1 MRNFTV
7 QKSDFHKVACVE
19 EIPEGAKTI
28 VIAVHGFTS
37 SKESPTVRRLL
48 DRLPAAG
55 IGVVGID
62 LPGHGTE
69 DSFEEEL
76 RLEACIDS
84 LAAAE
89 WYVNGMYP
97 KAEICYFASSFGAYV
112 TSLYISSRHH
122 KGHKAFFRSAAVN
135 MPSLFLKDDPT
146 EEEKRLFEELEEKGY
161 FEQGFGLGKPVR
173 VTRGFIE
180 DLAAHDL
187 FALFDPDVL
196 GPHKIA
202 MAHGAVDAVID
213 PEMAAR
219 FAERFHITETVF
231 PGEGHS
237 LSDHPET
244 PDRVV
249 DLAIRLYQEEFPAK

>member
-1 MRNFTV
+1 
-7 QKSDFHKVACVE
+7 
-19 EIPEGAKTI
+19 
-28 VIAVHGFTS
+28 
-37 SKESPTVRRLL
+37 
-48 DRLPAAG
+48 
-55 IGVVGID
+55 
-62 LPGHGTE
+62 
-69 DSFEEEL
+69 
-76 RLEACIDS
+76 
-84 LAAAE
+84 
-89 WYVNGMYP
+89 
-97 KAEICYFASSFGAYV
+97 
-112 TSLYISSRHH
+112 
-122 KGHKAFFRSAAVN
+122 

-202 MAHGAVDAVID
+202 MAHGAEDPVID

>member
-19 EIPEGAKTI
+19 EIPEGAGTI

-48 DRLPAAG
+48 NRLPAAG

-69 DSFEEEL
+69 DSFAEEL

-112 TSLYISSRHH
+112 TGLYISSRHH

-135 MPSLFLKDDPT
+135 MPPDMTCSRFSTRMCWDRIRSPWPTGLRTRSLILQWLPASRKSSISR
-146 EEEKRLFEELEEKGY
+146 KLFFPERDTPSVTTR
-161 FEQGFGLGKPVR
+161 KPRTGWWIWPSVCIR
-173 VTRGFIE
+173 KNFRRN
-180 DLAAHDL
+180 D
-187 FALFDPDVL
+187 
-196 GPHKIA
+196 
-202 MAHGAVDAVID
+202 
-213 PEMAAR
+213 
-219 FAERFHITETVF
+219 F
-231 PGEGHS
+231 PG
-237 LSDHPET
+237 P
-244 PDRVV
+244 R
-249 DLAIRLYQEEFPAK
+249 